1 MDRCY
6 LCGKTVH
13 DDEAIMVNV
22 LLPAG
27 GQWYSYTA
35 RRYLFHRTCA
45 AKAKEQSRR
54 AAGIAL
60 LITLLVVSV
69 AALSEWACL
78 APYIGLVGGMVTL
91 ALFFQYT

>member
-1 MDRCY
+1 MDRCH
-6 LCGKTVH
+6 LCGKTVD

-45 AKAKEQSRR
+45 TKAKEQSRR
-54 AAGIAL
+54 AAGIAF

-69 AALSEWACL
+69 AASSEWAAWL
-78 APYIGLVGGMVTL
+78 RTL
-91 ALFFQYT
+91 G